1 MTERE
6 ELEMW
11 KKMYMRLLRGTVEAI
26 DILIQSERDCE
37 ELYVSADHTHKE
49 YNLETEAASKIKWQ
63 FCEVMGEPQRQG
75 YLIIPRASDG

>member
-37 ELYVSADHTHKE
+37 ELYVGADHTHKE
-49 YNLETEAASKIKWQ
+49 YNLQTEEASKVKWQ
-63 FCEVMGEPQRQG
+63 FCEVMGEPQRRG
-75 YLIIPRASDG
+75 YLITPRSSDG